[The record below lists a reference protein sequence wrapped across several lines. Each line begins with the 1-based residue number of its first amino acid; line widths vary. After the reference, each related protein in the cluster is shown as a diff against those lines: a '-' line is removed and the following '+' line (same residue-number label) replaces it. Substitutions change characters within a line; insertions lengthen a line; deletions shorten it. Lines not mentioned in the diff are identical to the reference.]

1 MCLEVLLI
9 REHILF
15 LLGGAQRE
23 CQCHLIQTAKVIAV
37 APDLDSKL
45 IRVHL
50 CWVGLVG
57 HKGRFRRH
65 FVRVTAA
72 HPPPVHHRP
81 KTGSSLMPD
90 PAHVL
95 LCTPTNLLTLT
106 SLSTNV
112 IHPPACLSST
122 LSSRATLCSIIHPPT
137 QSTLPSFIHQP
148 HPQPS

>member
-9 REHILF
+9 REQIMF

-23 CQCHLIQTAKVIAV
+23 CQCHLIQTTKVIAV
-37 APDLDSKL
+37 TPDLDSKL

-72 HPPPVHHRP
+72 HPPVHHRP

-112 IHPPACLSST
+112 VHPPACLSST
-122 LSSRATLCSIIHPPT
+122 LSSRATPLCPIIHPPT
-137 QSTLPSFIHQP
+137 LI
-148 HPQPS
+148 